1 MPWLIKT
8 NLVFLF
14 LFSAVF
20 FLPLDTSVIGRIIR
34 STAELSFIFF
44 LPGIN
49 LAFLLQYFLKRKFSL
64 LELINTALVCSLFLL
79 PFFLTLEYTKFSVF
93 SSLFPFTNAAFIF
106 IL

>member
-49 LAFLLQYFLKRKFSL
+49 LAFLVGQVVGSKFSAVYGFDTEADRRKAAGL
-64 LELINTALVCSLFLL
+64 LRKL
-79 PFFLTLEYTKFSVF
+79 PGSR
-93 SSLFPFTNAAFIF
+93 
-106 IL
+106 